1 MFGLTYSLSV
11 SPPHSN
17 HPFHTCML
25 ILANMN
31 TQIEK
36 KCLVSFLFLFFSEVT
51 IKVYQTAE
59 ETVFSLVN
67 LASFRVSMETLH
79 HAGFT
84 FTVPSIHIHWKSD
97 STFSSNKTLHRKK
110 YKCDLFNGSNFP
122 SSLSLAVNI

>member
-1 MFGLTYSLSV
+1 MVCSDSRTHFLSLRPTLTI
-11 SPPHSN
+11 
-17 HPFHTCML
+17 PFTHACSYWPTWTL
-25 ILANMN
+25 
-31 TQIEK
+31 
-36 KCLVSFLFLFFSEVT
+36 KCLVSFIFLFFSEVT

-84 FTVPSIHIHWKSD
+84 FTVPSIHIHWKGD